1 MRWSLAQLGLLAFS
15 LCMPALTPAAD
26 PLHRVIDRHIRDAAG
41 GPVAPTASDAEFL
54 RRVTLD
60 LAGRVPTI
68 EETRAFLGSTGA
80 TKRAQ
85 VVDRLLASQD
95 YARWMQEFVS
105 VWVLERR
112 NETSISQPDWI
123 RYLQESLAADR
134 PWSQIVG
141 ELLFVPSKEPEY
153 PAAAKFMLVAGR
165 KGNAHQITQDVA
177 RLFLGRDIMC
187 AQCHDHPSV
196 ESYTQRDYFGL
207 YSYVQ
212 EKPSQARSEFESV
225 FEPGQQSTGPRL
237 PGRSERE
244 VPEFEPAQ
252 EAEAAAY
259 RPRLMLSADLPHP
272 ENRLF
277 VRTCVNRFW
286 YLMMGRGLVHPLDAD
301 HPDNPPSHPE
311 LLEALQNGGV
321 ADALRIKPLL
331 RQIALSDAYQRAG
344 AWSGLTEGEGVP
356 EDRYRV
362 AIPKPLSPEQLAW
375 SLLVATGNR
384 ERMEKTPASEPKFN
398 WYDYIN
404 GLSERLPANTAE
416 TLDLFGRVLGAPEG
430 ENQDQFNPAMGHA
443 LFLMHEPLVLDWLE
457 VRPGSLMERVLASQ
471 DTTVQIQEIYLSV
484 LSREPDDQEQR
495 EAIEY
500 LQANQEN
507 HARALVDLVWAHLA
521 AAEFRLNH

>member
-1 MRWSLAQLGLLAFS
+1 MRWSLTQLGLLAFS
-15 LCMPALTPAAD
+15 LSVPALLVAAD
-26 PLHRVIDRHIRDAAG
+26 PLHQVIDHHIRGAAG

-68 EETRAFLGSTGA
+68 KETRSFLETA
-80 TKRAQ
+80 DTNKRVQ
-85 VVDRLLASQD
+85 VVERLLASKD

-112 NETSISQPDWI
+112 NETTIAQPDWV
-123 RYLQESLAADR
+123 RYLEESLAADR
-134 PWSQIVG
+134 PWNEIVG
-141 ELLFVPSKEPEY
+141 ELLFVPAEEPEH

-165 KGNAHQITQDVA
+165 KGNSHQITQDVA

-237 PGRSERE
+237 PGRPERE
-244 VPEFEPAQ
+244 VPEFETAQ

-301 HPDNPPSHPE
+301 HPENPPSHPE
-311 LLEALQNGGV
+311 LLEALQAGWI
-321 ADALRIKPLL
+321 ASALRIKPLL

-344 AWSGLTEGEGVP
+344 SWSGLTEGERIA

-362 AIPKPLSPEQLAW
+362 AIPKPLTPEQLAW

-384 ERMEKTPASEPKFN
+384 ARLEQTPASDPKFN

-404 GLSERLPANTAE
+404 GRSERLPANTAE

-457 VRPGSLMERVLASQ
+457 ARPGSTMERVLAAKDASA
-471 DTTVQIQEIYLSV
+471 QIEEIYLSV
-484 LSREPDDQEQR
+484 LSRRPDAEEHRDTL
-495 EAIEY
+495 EY
-500 LQANQEN
+500 LQTHQDAP
-507 HARALVDLVWAHLA
+507 ARAVVDLVWALLA

>member
-1 MRWSLAQLGLLAFS
+1 MRWSLTQLGLVAFS
-15 LCMPALTPAAD
+15 VCLPTLITASE
-26 PLHRVIDRHIRDAAG
+26 PLHRVIDRYIGDAAG
-41 GPVAPTASDAEFL
+41 GPVAPQASDAEFL

-60 LAGRVPTI
+60 LAGRVPTV
-68 EETRAFLGSTGA
+68 EETRAFLGNKGA
-80 TKRAQ
+80 TKRTE
-85 VVDRLLASQD
+85 VVESLLASPD
-95 YARWMQEFVS
+95 YARRMQEFVS

-112 NETSISQPDWI
+112 NETSIPQPDWI
-123 RYLQESLAADR
+123 RYLEESLAADR
-134 PWSQIVG
+134 PWNQIVG
-141 ELLFVPSKEPEY
+141 ELMFVPAKEPKY
-153 PAAAKFMLVAGR
+153 PAAAKFMLVSGR

-237 PGRSERE
+237 PGRPERE
-244 VPEFEPAQ
+244 VPEVKPA
-252 EAEAAAY
+252 EEDDAAAY
-259 RPRLMLSADLPHP
+259 RPRLMLSEDLPHP

-286 YLMMGRGLVHPLDAD
+286 YLMMGRGLIHSLAAD
-301 HPDNPPSHPE
+301 HPENPPSHPE
-311 LLEALQNGGV
+311 LLEALQAGWV

-344 AWSGLTEGEGVP
+344 TWSGLAEGETVH

-384 ERMEKTPASEPKFN
+384 ERMEQTPPSEPKFN

-404 GLSERLPANTAE
+404 GRSELLPANTAE

-430 ENQDQFNPAMGHA
+430 ENQDEFNPAMGHA

-457 VRPGSLMERVLASQ
+457 ARPGTTMERVLAAKDASA
-471 DTTVQIQEIYLSV
+471 QIQEIYLSI
-484 LSREPDDQEQR
+484 LSRQPGDQEQR
-495 EAIEY
+495 EALAY
-500 LQANQEN
+500 LRANQETQ
-507 HARALVDLVWAHLA
+507 AGALVDLVWALLA